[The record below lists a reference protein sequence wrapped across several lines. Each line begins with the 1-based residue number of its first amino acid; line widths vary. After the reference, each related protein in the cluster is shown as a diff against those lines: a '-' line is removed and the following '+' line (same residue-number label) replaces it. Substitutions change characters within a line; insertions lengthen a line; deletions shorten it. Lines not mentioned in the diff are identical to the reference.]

1 MSTPF
6 TVTFRSSP
14 LMETLASST
23 PRITAPLRSTPVNR
37 APDRSTARS
46 SAPLRSARSNREP
59 RRSASMKSATLRG
72 WCLRNPH
79 HVARGIAERGVA
91 RAPGLVHGLLKHL
104 GAGCPHLL
112 EDPVEVV
119 DTEHDHRQNALGEQF
134 LQGVAVGLGP
144 AGVRLRQHDPEAGLI
159 RAAEGDPAEASR
171 TDVVLHLE
179 PERVAVETE

>member
-1 MSTPF
+1 
-6 TVTFRSSP
+6 
-14 LMETLASST
+14 METLASST
-23 PRITAPLRSTPVNR
+23 PRITVPLRSTPANR

-46 SAPLRSARSNREP
+46 SAPLRSTRSNREP
-59 RRSASMKSATLRG
+59 RRSALMKSATQRTVTTSRRLRD
-72 WCLRNPH
+72 WCLRDPH
-79 HVARGIAERGVA
+79 HVARGIAEGGVA

-112 EDPVEVV
+112 EERVEVV
-119 DTEHDHRQNALGEQF
+119 DTEHDHRQDALGEQF

-159 RAAEGDPAEASR
+159 RAAGGDPAEASR